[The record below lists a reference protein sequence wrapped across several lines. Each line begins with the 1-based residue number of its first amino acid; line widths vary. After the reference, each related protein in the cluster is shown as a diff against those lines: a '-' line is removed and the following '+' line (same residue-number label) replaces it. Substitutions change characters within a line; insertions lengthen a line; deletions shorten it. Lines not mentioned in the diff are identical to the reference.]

1 MKVATARNIGR
12 QQPRRGIAALTI
24 VMLLFFVMAM
34 VAAYANRTLIFE
46 QKISANVYRLTKAT
60 EAAEGGIEWSIAQ
73 INGSRIDDACVP
85 SVNGADGNFRQR
97 YVIQDAAGV
106 YSPVTWAMPNVATP
120 PPLSMSCFKNGA
132 GELTCNCPTGGL
144 ATLAAPAGL
153 SMAFAVSLKTL
164 PPKNP
169 IDGTKKRPGVIKLQ
183 VTGCSNFGNECY
195 SKSAV
200 SADAKAIV
208 ELDLALLSGLA
219 SPPVAALSASGD
231 VTSTIPI
238 TVSNTDPGSGFTVHS
253 GGGVGTAGG
262 SQFLP
267 PAGSAGDGVIQGDVA
282 LQNLGANDKL
292 FLGVFGMPVATYQ
305 YQPGVYR
312 LTNCAAAACVP
323 VSLATA
329 IANNP
334 GRIIFVSGDLTI
346 DSSAPILGSAA
357 QPVML
362 VVNGQVNFTGPGVTI
377 NGLVYANGFNWAST
391 ATNSTIYGAVIVNG
405 NFSADANANIAYSS
419 AMIKMIN
426 MSYGSLVRI
435 PGSWTNWVN

>member
-1 MKVATARNIGR
+1 MKVATARNLGR
-12 QQPRRGIAALTI
+12 LQPKRGIAALTI

-60 EAAEGGIEWSIAQ
+60 EAAEGGVEWAIAQ
-73 INGSRIDDACVP
+73 INGGRIDAACLP

-97 YVIQDAAGV
+97 YVNQNADGV
-106 YSPVTWAMPNVATP
+106 YSPVTWAKPNAATP
-120 PPLSMSCFKNGA
+120 PPLSMSCFKNGT
-132 GELTCNCPTGGL
+132 GELTCNCPTAGL
-144 ATLAAPAGL
+144 AALADPAGL
-153 SMAFAVSLKTL
+153 SMAFAVALTT
-164 PPKNP
+164 PPPSNP
-169 IDGTKKRPGVIKLQ
+169 IDGTRKRPGVIKLQ

-195 SKSAV
+195 SPNPV
-200 SADAKAIV
+200 PADAKAVV
-208 ELDLALLSGLA
+208 EIDLALLSGLS
-219 SPPVAALSASGD
+219 SPPPAALSVTGD
-231 VTSTIPI
+231 VTSTVPI
-238 TVSNTDPGSGFTVHS
+238 TISNADAATGITVHS
-253 GGGVGTAGG
+253 GGSLGAAGG
-262 SQFLP
+262 SQYFLP
-267 PAGSAGDGVIQGDVA
+267 PGAPGDGIIQSDVV
-282 LQNLGANDKL
+282 LHDIGTNGKL
-292 FLGVFGMPVATYQ
+292 FFGVFGMPVATYQ

-312 LTNCAAAACVP
+312 LTNCGAAACVP
-323 VSLATA
+323 VSLAAA

-346 DSSAPILGSAA
+346 DSSAATLGSAA
-357 QPVML
+357 QPVLL

-405 NFSADANANIAYSS
+405 DFSADANANIAYSS
-419 AMIKMIN
+419 AMIKMMN